1 MNYDSI
7 LRRARKAVANASAK
21 IHASKVHIVDQD
33 TDIKSLAGL
42 VIILADPANNSTQNA
57 AQAKS
62 QATG

>member
-42 VIILADPANNSTQNA
+42 VIILADPVCDNTT
-57 AQAKS
+57 QAKS